1 MGDIGEPYATVDD
14 LKNYL
19 SMQEDDRFD
28 LSLEQALAS
37 VSEEIEQHCNRQFN
51 KQTGATP
58 REYEVDNFRQVVIDD
73 LWTVTSLVVTSST
86 TGSAYDAVWS
96 PTDYELHPLNGIVS
110 GQPGWP
116 YNKIVPRSTG
126 SRRLV
131 RGSRIQVTAQWGWN
145 AVPAPV
151 KQACL
156 IMAGATFQIKDAP
169 FGVAG
174 SDQWGSIRVKD
185 NAMATNK
192 LNRYVVDRIL
202 VG

>member
-1 MGDIGEPYATVDD
+1 MALGDPYATLAD

-28 LSLEQALAS
+28 PSLQQALES

-51 KQTGATP
+51 KVTVATP
-58 REYEVDNFRQVVIDD
+58 REFEIENTRQVVIDD
-73 LWTVTSLVVTSST
+73 FWTITDLVVESSST
-86 TGSAYDAVWS
+86 GVTYDTVWS
-96 PTDYELHPLNGIVS
+96 AADYELHPLNGIVS

-116 YNKIVPRSTG
+116 YNKIVPRPTG
-126 SRRLV
+126 TRRLIKGT
-131 RGSRIQVTAQWGWN
+131 RLRVTAQWGWN

-185 NAMATNK
+185 NTMAQAK